1 MLSETAP
8 AKLNLSL
15 AITGRRADGFH
26 ELISLVASLE
36 LADTLEFTPGGAWR
50 LTCDDATL
58 PVDGTNLVLKA
69 AEAYRRH
76 RPEVAS
82 GHFHLCKKV
91 PSGAGLGGGSSDA
104 AAALRIL
111 DRTVAQPLGLA
122 ALEVIA
128 PEIGSDCPYFV
139 RGQPAVMRGRGERL
153 ESIPAAAREALAGRR
168 VLVAKPP
175 FSVPTPEAYGL
186 LVKTAAYVDAA
197 TADAALA
204 EWLAQPVRDPS
215 SLGNTLA
222 EPVFGKYLA
231 LPTALEALSQTMG
244 VVFRMTGSGSACFA
258 FYTDGAESESIRQA
272 LIQQWGVGTWF
283 CDTRISA

>member
-8 AKLNLSL
+8 AKLNLSR

-50 LTCDDATL
+50 LTCDDAAL
-58 PVDGTNLVLKA
+58 PVDGSNLVLKA

-76 RPEVAS
+76 RPEVTS

-111 DRTVAQPLGLA
+111 DRTVAQPVGLA

-128 PEIGSDCPYFV
+128 AEIGSDCPI
-139 RGQPAVMRGRGERL
+139 L
-153 ESIPAAAREALAGRR
+153 C
-168 VLVAKPP
+168 
-175 FSVPTPEAYGL
+175 
-186 LVKTAAYVDAA
+186 
-197 TADAALA
+197 ADN
-204 EWLAQPVRDPS
+204 PR
-215 SLGNTLA
+215 
-222 EPVFGKYLA
+222 
-231 LPTALEALSQTMG
+231 
-244 VVFRMTGSGSACFA
+244 
-258 FYTDGAESESIRQA
+258 
-272 LIQQWGVGTWF
+272 
-283 CDTRISA
+283 